1 MNWADYFILGL
12 IGLSALISI
21 WRGFIKEAL
30 SLATWV
36 VAFLVAFVFSNAL
49 AELLTP
55 WISLPSVRAAVAIA
69 LLFVAV
75 LLLGGL
81 AGQLAGQLVRKTG
94 LSGTDRVLGTVFGV
108 ARGIMIV
115 AVMVLL
121 AGLTALP
128 QDPWWRES
136 QLLPHFERVALWL
149 LDYLPADVVDNV
161 QFDHPALPDSGT
173 SR

>member
-12 IGLSALISI
+12 IGLSALVSI

-36 VAFLVAFVFSNAL
+36 VAFLVAFAFSDPL
-49 AELLTP
+49 ADLLTP
-55 WISLPSVRAAVAIA
+55 WISLPSARAALAIA

-75 LLLGGL
+75 LLLGGVI
-81 AGQLAGQLVRKTG
+81 GYLAGQLVRKTG
-94 LSGTDRVLGTVFGV
+94 LSGTDRILGTVFGV

-115 AVMVLL
+115 AAMVLL

-136 QLLPHFERVALWL
+136 QLMPHFERVALWL
-149 LDYLPADVVDNV
+149 ADYLPVDVADNV
-161 QFDHPALPDSGT
+161 QFDRPALPDTGL